1 VRSFRAAA
9 RLQVQRSGAFAPAA
23 AEYRSA
29 RPRTIT
35 PELRRRRQI
44 GLPRK
49 VGRLVEAVALQ
60 YGANHRVL
68 DCGDAVDVLDLRIT
82 EAIAV
87 IDGRAQSQ
95 RAQIQVFV
103 TEALAGEVLSLP
115 MWPVMPDSYID
126 RIAAAVG
133 KVLA

>member
-1 VRSFRAAA
+1 
-9 RLQVQRSGAFAPAA
+9 
-23 AEYRSA
+23 
-29 RPRTIT
+29 
-35 PELRRRRQI
+35 
-44 GLPRK
+44 
-49 VGRLVEAVALQ
+49 
-60 YGANHRVL
+60 VL
-68 DCGDAVDVLDLRIT
+68 DRGDAVDVLDLRIT